1 MRQESSYFEGQEPSL
16 LYIAKKLRDA
26 KALEELLTEAG
37 VDYGVE
43 TDEYEG
49 GVVFRR
55 SRVGAFF
62 YVLPEVREHA
72 ARILLDKGYA
82 PSRLE

>member
-1 MRQESSYFEGQEPSL
+1 LRQEPSYFDGQEPSL

-26 KALEELLTEAG
+26 KALEVLLTEAG
-37 VDYGVE
+37 IDYGVE

-55 SRVGAFF
+55 TRIGAFF
-62 YVLPEVREHA
+62 YVLPEVRERA
-72 ARILLDKGYA
+72 AQVLLDKGYA
-82 PSRLE
+82 PSRIE